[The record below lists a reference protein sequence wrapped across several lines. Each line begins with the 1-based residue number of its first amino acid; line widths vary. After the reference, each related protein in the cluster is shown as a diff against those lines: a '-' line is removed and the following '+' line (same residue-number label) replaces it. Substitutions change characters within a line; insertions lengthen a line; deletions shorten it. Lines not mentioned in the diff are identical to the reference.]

1 MIIIGIDPAKDGA
14 AVLLQDNNVIGVW
27 SWKFLKRK
35 QSIYKTIYTYIEN
48 DSIYKEQVEFPSGG
62 MIAHF
67 IADSLEFAGLG
78 SFRVGIEDAYVSKI
92 NPRAGLRV
100 ARFGGELIGGIR
112 ATSQSNLE
120 AVAWVTASD
129 WRYQLLRLNPFTKRD
144 QCKIAS
150 LNLIP
155 KLCPSINPHLEIH
168 GHLDHITDALGV
180 ALWLKNK

>member
-14 AVLLQDNNVIGVW
+14 AVLIEDNNVIGVW

-35 QSIYKTIYTYIEN
+35 QSIYKVIYTYKEN
-48 DSIYKEQVEFPSGG
+48 DSIYKEEEEFQSGG

-78 SFRVGIEDAYVSKI
+78 SFKVGIEDAYVSKI

-112 ATSQSNLE
+112 ATSLSNLE
-120 AVAWVTASD
+120 AVSWVTASD
-129 WRYQLLRLNPFTKRD
+129 WRFQLLRVNPFTKRE

-155 KLCPSINPHLEIH
+155 KLCPSINSHLEIH
-168 GHLDHITDALGV
+168 GQLDHITDALGV

>member
-14 AVLLQDNNVIGVW
+14 AVLIEDNNVIGVW

-35 QSIYKTIYTYIEN
+35 QSIYKVIYTYIEN
-48 DSIYKEQVEFPSGG
+48 NSIFQEEEELESGG
-62 MIAHF
+62 MIAHV
-67 IADSLEFAGLG
+67 IADSLRFAGLG
-78 SFRVGIEDAYVSKI
+78 SFQVGIEDAYVSKI

-112 ATSQSNLE
+112 ATSLSNLE
-120 AVAWVTASD
+120 AVSWVTASD
-129 WRYQLLRLNPFTKRD
+129 WRYQLLRVNPFTKRE

-155 KLCPSINPHLEIH
+155 KLCPSINSHLKIH
-168 GHLDHITDALGV
+168 GQLDHITDALGV
-180 ALWLKNK
+180 ALWLKKK

>member
-14 AVLLQDNNVIGVW
+14 AVLIEDNNVIGVW

-35 QSIYKTIYTYIEN
+35 KSIYKLIYTYREN
-48 DSIYKEQVEFPSGG
+48 DSIFKEEEELESGG
-62 MIAHF
+62 MIAHL
-67 IADSLEFAGLG
+67 ISDSLEFAGLG
-78 SFRVGIEDAYVSKI
+78 SFQVGIEDAYVSKI

-100 ARFGGELIGGIR
+100 ARFGGELIGGIT
-112 ATSQSNLE
+112 ATSQSNLQS
-120 AVAWVTASD
+120 VSWVTASD

-150 LNLIP
+150 LSLIP
-155 KLCPSINPHLEIH
+155 KLCPLINPHLEIH

-180 ALWLKNK
+180 ALWKKSQ